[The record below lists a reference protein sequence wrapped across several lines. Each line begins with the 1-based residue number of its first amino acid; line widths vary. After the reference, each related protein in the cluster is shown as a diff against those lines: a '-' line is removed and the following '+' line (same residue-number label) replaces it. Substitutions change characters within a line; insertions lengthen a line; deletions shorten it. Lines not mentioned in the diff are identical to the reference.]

1 MWEPSKNLLPRA
13 AIILV
18 EYIAEKDLPSPKL
31 MPVQSVP
38 IYEKDAWLNQ
48 YAKRFIPKE
57 ESQEYPKKFL
67 FLPRNGDI
75 IPVELK
81 PTDQMFCARRYANL
95 KKTFNNNLLQ
105 KMTIENDEDEE

>member
-1 MWEPSKNLLPRA
+1 
-13 AIILV
+13 
-18 EYIAEKDLPSPKL
+18 

-48 YAKRFIPKE
+48 YTKRFVLKE
-57 ESQEYPKKFL
+57 ESKEYPERFL

-75 IPVELK
+75 VPVELK
-81 PTDQMFCARRYANL
+81 LTDQMFCTRRYANL

-105 KMTIENDEDEE
+105 KMTIENNEDKE